1 MIRTGGFPEKPVFR
15 EKKQTTKKPKSLW
28 LLGSV
33 ELIPNWYWYIGI
45 DIPFPLIPSL
55 FSQAKQDFAS
65 FAQCGL
71 ANAVVASDSH
81 IACPTLFLA
90 FLSRWRWDEDMIF
103 QKDMIF
109 TLSDDLDESCEEQS
123 SLAPHQSCHLDE
135 KYENFKKKEWD
146 SFLCAGQVLC
156 KMSILIHR
164 MMDLHML
171 SNITCIQV
179 TIVSNLFLS
188 VKYELFVPW
197 QIHWATLKQQFKTK
211 IRTEK
216 NKLGTSL
223 HLYFNTL
230 WHCVLIF
237 IYRLNYSEI
246 LIMKKRYKIKMWQ
259 YLGIISKNSLNFK
272 NIFSSS

>member
-1 MIRTGGFPEKPVFR
+1 MNQPSSENIHWCKIYCSSDMYHKLSIRQYKQKFLLKYKWKIVMIRTGGFPEKPVFR

-135 KYENFKKKEWD
+135 KYENFKKK
-146 SFLCAGQVLC
+146 
-156 KMSILIHR
+156 
-164 MMDLHML
+164 
-171 SNITCIQV
+171 N
-179 TIVSNLFLS
+179 
-188 VKYELFVPW
+188 
-197 QIHWATLKQQFKTK
+197 
-211 IRTEK
+211 
-216 NKLGTSL
+216 
-223 HLYFNTL
+223 
-230 WHCVLIF
+230 
-237 IYRLNYSEI
+237 EI
-246 LIMKKRYKIKMWQ
+246 LFFVQARYCAKCQ
-259 YLGIISKNSLNFK
+259 F
-272 NIFSSS
+272 